1 MKKVMVGF
9 AVFLGLML
17 ICTVVSK
24 SIYAYRLPMVTTC
37 RPESKYVEHTVKADG
52 IVVAGGER
60 PDRKSVV

>member
-37 RPESKYVEHTVKADG
+37 RPESKYVEYKPFM
-52 IVVAGGER
+52 IM
-60 PDRKSVV
+60 S